1 VTAATGVSMSY
12 GAAARDRRLLAASIR
27 WRPSQLRLLDSLDG
41 PETLHVWCVARQTGK
56 TSAAAEAAVTN
67 AALRSDL
74 DEILPHG
81 RWRFVPVI
89 SPAEDQSRDFAQV
102 AAALVEASPAL
113 REHAEISSGRIDF
126 RLPRVDQHGHRWV
139 AKTSIRAVPANSR
152 SIRGLT
158 AALVICE
165 EMGHWQAATGGP
177 ADERRVWAAIS
188 PMQTRFGR
196 LARTLAISTPAG
208 DQGLFAELLQ
218 QIEAGV
224 IADARAVRASI
235 VEMWPEVDRDWL
247 AGERV
252 KLGEDAFRAEYMAEL
267 TAGGGALL
275 SEGEIMACVGGA
287 GDLSP
292 REGTDWVVGADFAW
306 RRDRSA
312 AVVLGRSHTD
322 AEQLVVGAVR
332 TWEPAVSGVYE
343 DVTVHQSAVLAEVAE
358 LARAYAATVRCD
370 TYEASAVAARL
381 EAHGVT
387 VETVATGAGV
397 KGQMY
402 RELAAKVRLQR
413 IELPDHQLLINE
425 LKRLRISYRSG
436 RATVENPRAEG
447 GHGDVGAALALG
459 AFHLAESGGGGAV
472 FGSYTPPARDSV
484 GGEAAAERGEL
495 DELDDEGPSGGVYS
509 GYYDSPLDGW

>member
-1 VTAATGVSMSY
+1 
-12 GAAARDRRLLAASIR
+12 L
-27 WRPSQLRLLDSLDG
+27 
-41 PETLHVWCVARQTGK
+41 WCIARQTGK
-56 TSAAAEAAVTN
+56 TSTAAEAAVTN
-67 AALRSDL
+67 AALRADL
-74 DEILPHG
+74 DEMLPHG

-89 SPAEDQSRDFAQV
+89 SPGEDQSRDFAQV
-102 AAALVEASPAL
+102 AAALVDASPAL

-165 EMGHWQAATGGP
+165 EMGHWQTATGGP

-196 LARTLAISTPAG
+196 LARTLAISTPSG
-208 DQGLFAELLQ
+208 DQGLFAELLK

-224 IADARAVRASI
+224 IVDARAVRASI
-235 VEMWPEVDRDWL
+235 VEMWPEVDREWL

-252 KLGEDAFRAEYMAEL
+252 KLGEDAYRAEYLAEL

-275 SEGEIMACVGGA
+275 SEEEIMACVGGA

-292 REGTDWVVGADFAW
+292 REGVDWVVGADFAW

-322 AEQLVVGAVR
+322 SEQLVVGAVR
-332 TWEPAVSGVYE
+332 TWEPAVGGAYE
-343 DVTVHQSAVLAEVAE
+343 DVTVHQSAVLAEVAG
-358 LARAYAATVRCD
+358 LARAYGATVRCD

-425 LKRLRISYRSG
+425 LKRLRVSYRSG
-436 RATVENPRAEG
+436 RPTVENPRAEG

-459 AFHLAESGGGGAV
+459 AFHLASESGGGAFALPVMGAPR
-472 FGSYTPPARDSV
+472 GSVADEYSRM
-484 GGEAAAERGEL
+484 RGEV
-495 DELDDEGPSGGVYS
+495 DVEDDEGPAAGVWGGY
-509 GYYDSPLDGW
+509 GDEHNPIDNW